1 MGIMR
6 IWCKVDNTK
15 ASPDNKVPCA
25 IQDIKQG
32 EMFGFFDFY
41 CSGLSSSK
49 ENQWHYGI
57 ATKDSYQREDG
68 VWVVEADELHTHVLE
83 VS

>member
-41 CSGLSSSK
+41 CSGLILLSSLSLITSR
-49 ENQWHYGI
+49 QP
-57 ATKDSYQREDG
+57 
-68 VWVVEADELHTHVLE
+68 LHKHIKGP
-83 VS
+83 